1 MSSIQHAQGRQPGAA
16 PPVPQADWF
25 GPRVA
30 RWFGSLPRRVPGAVS
45 ALFDAQRI
53 GSHDLRE
60 YRLLTVLV
68 TVCGMVA
75 LAAIPNAPRFLV
87 LGGPLLG
94 LIYYALASQRERHR
108 LTLVSA
114 PFPGEWRE
122 VLWRRVPQYSLFSPD
137 EQQSFERE
145 IQVFL
150 GEQRIYALGG
160 DPTLEA
166 RDASP
171 GPLTRSV
178 RSASSRLPLV
188 EVSDEQRLLV
198 AASAAIL
205 LVGRPEWRLPTARDI
220 VLYPTAFAEETYAL
234 WPDSAPGSQHAV
246 GMVHAHGPIL
256 FSLDALERSFPVQGD
271 GRGPLSRSL
280 ETVLES
286 PILPHVGLHEF
297 AHVIDFIGA
306 EGRAGGLPG
315 MLPPVFASRW
325 HERLSVERERLL
337 EGKSILNPYG
347 LKSDAELFAVAVES
361 FFQDALRMRVY
372 HPELYGLLAEFF
384 NQDPASRLLAHHA
397 TFMFRPWFALGP
409 TQRPVA

>member
-1 MSSIQHAQGRQPGAA
+1 M
-16 PPVPQADWF
+16 
-25 GPRVA
+25 
-30 RWFGSLPRRVPGAVS
+30 PGAVS

-75 LAAIPNAPRFLV
+75 LRRDPQRAALSGLGRAALGADLLRPRQS
-87 LGGPLLG
+87 
-94 LIYYALASQRERHR
+94 ARASPSDPGQR
-108 LTLVSA
+108 

-188 EVSDEQRLLV
+188 QVSDEQRLLV

-271 GRGPLSRSL
+271 GRGPLSL
-280 ETVLES
+280 A
-286 PILPHVGLHEF
+286 G
-297 AHVIDFIGA
+297 DGA
-306 EGRAGGLPG
+306 
-315 MLPPVFASRW
+315 
-325 HERLSVERERLL
+325 
-337 EGKSILNPYG
+337 
-347 LKSDAELFAVAVES
+347 
-361 FFQDALRMRVY
+361 
-372 HPELYGLLAEFF
+372 
-384 NQDPASRLLAHHA
+384 
-397 TFMFRPWFALGP
+397 
-409 TQRPVA
+409 

>member
-1 MSSIQHAQGRQPGAA
+1 M
-16 PPVPQADWF
+16 
-25 GPRVA
+25 
-30 RWFGSLPRRVPGAVS
+30 
-45 ALFDAQRI
+45 
-53 GSHDLRE
+53 
-60 YRLLTVLV
+60 
-68 TVCGMVA
+68 
-75 LAAIPNAPRFLV
+75 LA
-87 LGGPLLG
+87 GPLIG
-94 LIYYALASQRERHR
+94 LIYYVLASQRERRR
-108 LTLVSA
+108 LALVSA
-114 PFPGEWRE
+114 PFPSDWRE
-122 VLWRRVPQYSLFSPD
+122 VLWRRVPQYSLLSPD

-145 IQVFL
+145 VQVFL

-160 DPTLEA
+160 DPSAATTV
-166 RDASP
+166 SP
-171 GPLTRSV
+171 SGALTRSV
-178 RSASSRLPLV
+178 RPGSPNLPLV

-234 WPDSAPGSQHAV
+234 WPDSAPGSQHAI

-256 FSLDALERSFPVQGD
+256 FSLDALERSFPVQTEGS
-271 GRGPLSRSL
+271 GPLSRSL
-280 ETVLES
+280 ETVLEA
-286 PILPHVGLHEF
+286 PVLPHVGLHEF

-315 MLPPVFASRW
+315 MVPPVFAHRW

-337 EGKSILNPYG
+337 AGKSILNPYG

-384 NQDPASRLLAHHA
+384 NQDPASRLLAHHT
-397 TFMFRPWFALGP
+397 TFLFRPWFALGP